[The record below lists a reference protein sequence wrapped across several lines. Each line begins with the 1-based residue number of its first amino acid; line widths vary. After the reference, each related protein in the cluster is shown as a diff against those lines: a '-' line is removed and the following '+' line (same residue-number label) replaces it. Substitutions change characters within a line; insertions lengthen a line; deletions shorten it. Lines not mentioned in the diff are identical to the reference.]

1 MTLWKR
7 FQKNAMINLFE
18 KKLEIME
25 KILIKKP
32 RPKGHGLLYSVIL
45 KDKIEFISLSFSLF
59 FNT

>member
-1 MTLWKR
+1 
-7 FQKNAMINLFE
+7 MINLFE

-32 RPKGHGLLYSVIL
+32 VPKGHGLLYSVIL
-45 KDKIEFISLSFSLF
+45 KDKIEFTSLSLSLF

>member
-7 FQKNAMINLFE
+7 FQKNDMINLFE

-25 KILIKKP
+25 KILIKKR

-45 KDKIEFISLSFSLF
+45 KDKIEFISLSLSLF